1 MVRSADMQQS
11 ELSTAALALGSTGE
25 RIVEGQVAD
34 RLWHDH
40 SARYTFAVPYTVGRR
55 VLDAACGTGYG
66 SYILATHGA
75 LEVTGVDLDSETV
88 AFASERYRHARL
100 TYRQADVTQLPF
112 ADASVELVTCFET
125 IEHVP
130 DAAKALAE
138 LTRVLAP
145 QGILLISTPNRTVTS
160 PGKARH
166 EAPDNR
172 FHQVEFTP
180 PEFDELLSGQYRV
193 MARYGQRMLPSFLF
207 PQRWSRLMRTVLPF
221 AYKPTRASS
230 LPAPLTPGLEARYLV
245 YVAQKL

>member
-1 MVRSADMQQS
+1 MQQT
-11 ELSTAALALGSTGE
+11 ELSKAALALGSTGE
-25 RIVEGQVAD
+25 RIVEGQVSD

-75 LEVTGVDLDSETV
+75 REVTGVDLDADSV
-88 AFASERYRHARL
+88 AFANQRYQLASL
-100 TYRQADVTQLPF
+100 TYRQADVTELPF
-112 ADASVELVTCFET
+112 ADAALELVTCFET

-166 EAPDNR
+166 ETPDNQ

-180 PEFDELLSGQYRV
+180 PEFDELLSLQYRV
-193 MARYGQRMLPSFLF
+193 IARYGQRMLPSFLF
-207 PQRWSRLMRTVLPF
+207 PQRGSRLLKALMPF

-230 LPAPLTPGLEARYLV
+230 LPAPLMPGLEARYLV